1 MNAAFLAK
9 QKLELKVVSAD
20 YYVKEVN
27 IDAVN
32 NSLERI
38 LAHMK
43 TNVYITEDEIDD
55 NSDDSSEDVPEKRT
69 EEHYKI
75 DNVQMGD
82 GGYLF
87 SEEEIEKISEQVK
100 QAAQEAAQKA
110 EEEGKTKEE
119 VNQIKR
125 DTAQQKADELT
136 LSGVKQQFRDQMM
149 TNVVAD
155 NSLVLFTRGKDAAS
169 DKLEEVADLMDEIFE
184 KYEELS
190 EEEFQ
195 EYVENLDTG
204 EEKVQEMMDK
214 LGIDGTET
222 DEELREIAQEKAQLI
237 VDAING
243 EPVDDPIVNDFMNEL
258 RGSRG
263 GWNIGL
269 RYAIYG
275 VIKIINDWGID
286 INNILYSTGIATVCA
301 AYFTAGCM
309 HIAVHVGGAAIAA
322 VGTSIILTAVQNIPN
337 GMLLIQKGTTSCN
350 PIDQAQGWADGIS
363 ALYTPG
369 MINSLAV
376 GMMIGSPSPVPL
388 VGSGMQIQIQHDSM
402 KILIMISVLAAIM
415 MMQITAVASMITR
428 KQITFDSVLDA
439 LGCKDANDLL
449 ALFASIGIKL
459 SLVTTIAQTIE
470 TTAGSTGTGLIIP
483 FGP

>member
-1 MNAAFLAK
+1 MNSALLAK
-9 QKLELKVVSAD
+9 LKLELKVVSSD

-38 LAHMK
+38 LSHIS
-43 TNVYITEDEIDD
+43 TSVYITEE
-55 NSDDSSEDVPEKRT
+55 DSSEDVEEKQP
-69 EEHYKI
+69 EEHYKV
-75 DNVQMGD
+75 DNIQTGN
-82 GGYLF
+82 GYLF
-87 SEEEIEKISEQVK
+87 SDDEIAKIEEQVK
-100 QAAQEAAQKA
+100 QAAQEAA
-110 EEEGKTKEE
+110 EEARLAGKTKEE
-119 VNQIKR
+119 INQIKK
-125 DTAQQKADELT
+125 DVAQQKANDLT

-149 TNVVAD
+149 ANVVAD

-190 EEEFQ
+190 DEEFQ
-195 EYVENLDTG
+195 EYVESLDTG
-204 EEKVQEMMDK
+204 EEKAQEILDK

-222 DEELREIAQEKAQLI
+222 EEELQEIAQEKAQLI

-243 EPVDDPIVNDFMNEL
+243 APVDDPIVNDFMNEL
-258 RGSRG
+258 KGSRG

-376 GMMIGSPSPVPL
+376 GMMMGSPSPVPL

-459 SLVTTIAQTIE
+459 SLVTTVAQTIE